1 MYSALLKTTYSD
13 ISHLSKQLIITIIII
28 IIIIIIIYS
37 PITNFIN
44 TISAAICNAIGRVHD
59 ALEIAYISEALR
71 LVGVHC

>member
-13 ISHLSKQLIITIIII
+13 ISHLSKQLIITIII